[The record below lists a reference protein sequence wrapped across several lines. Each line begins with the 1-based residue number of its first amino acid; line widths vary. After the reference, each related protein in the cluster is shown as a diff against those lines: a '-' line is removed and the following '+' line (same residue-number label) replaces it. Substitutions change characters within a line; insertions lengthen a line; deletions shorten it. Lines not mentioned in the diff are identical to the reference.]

1 MTIVLT
7 LSLFIQRLGLSSIT
21 QEHGEYVKLFV
32 IRYFYAQ
39 GVCSPQCALRMEDV
53 ESSGDPGGVFNLKDK
68 YLPKS
73 ASTAG

>member
-7 LSLFIQRLGLSSIT
+7 LSLFLQRLGLSSIP
-21 QEHGEYVKLFV
+21 QERGECVKLFV

-39 GVCSPQCALRMEDV
+39 SVCSPQCTVRMEDV
-53 ESSGDPGGVFNLKDK
+53 ESLGDLGGVFNLKDK
-68 YLPKS
+68 YLPKP